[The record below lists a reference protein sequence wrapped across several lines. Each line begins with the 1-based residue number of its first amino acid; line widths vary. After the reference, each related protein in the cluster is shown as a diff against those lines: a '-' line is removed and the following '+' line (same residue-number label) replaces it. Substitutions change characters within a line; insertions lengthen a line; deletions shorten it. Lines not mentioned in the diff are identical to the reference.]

1 MQGEK
6 TLLDYFY
13 VLIKWRKIVIWPVI
27 AVGFLSAAVSLALPE
42 RWKAVTVLLPS
53 EEDPGRFEMSM
64 LLSPNLPG
72 GLGGLLGQATPG
84 ERLLTILQSRRV
96 LGAMVD
102 RFGLVEDYGV
112 VNRDMAIET
121 LDGLMEAELSRDGAL
136 TISVEGSSPRLAADM
151 ANALA
156 AELDVVIRKNKRQQA
171 DGLRLFLSE
180 RMETVQGEIEV
191 KARAIRDFQ
200 EGEGIFDVQA
210 QTTAMVE
217 LTKSIVNELALL
229 EVKLGIAK
237 QSLKDDHE
245 DRILLEM
252 EAVQLRGQLQRV
264 VGRDLDG
271 DVEGLQQDT
280 FNALGPPLREW
291 PSLGLEYAQLTLELK
306 IAEQVL
312 AFLAAQL
319 EDAKYRQAENA
330 PTLQVLDPATVP
342 EFRSAP
348 SRALIVLIATGISLV
363 AGILL
368 AFFFESFQHLSS
380 QNRDKIE
387 AIRHAW
393 AKNSE

>member
-27 AVGFLSAAVSLALPE
+27 AVGLLSAAVSLALPE

-121 LDGLMEAELSRDGAL
+121 LDELMEAELSRDGAL
-136 TISVEGSSPRLAADM
+136 TISVEGSSPSLAADM

-200 EGEGIFDVQA
+200 EGEGIIDVQA

-264 VGRDLDG
+264 VGSELDS
-271 DVEGLQQDT
+271 DIEGLQQDT

-368 AFFFESFQHLSS
+368 AFLFESFQHLSS
-380 QNRDKIE
+380 ENRDKIE
-387 AIRHAW
+387 AIRQAW
-393 AKNSE
+393 TRNTA

>member
-1 MQGEK
+1 MQSEK

-27 AVGFLSAAVSLALPE
+27 AVGLLSAAVSLALPE

-121 LDGLMEAELSRDGAL
+121 LNGLMEAELSRDGAL
-136 TISVEGSSPRLAADM
+136 TISVEGSSPRLATDM

-200 EGEGIFDVQA
+200 EGEGIIDVQA

-306 IAEQVL
+306 VAEQVL

-330 PTLQVLDPATVP
+330 PTLQILDPATVP

-380 QNRDKIE
+380 ENRDKIE
-387 AIRHAW
+387 AIRQAW
-393 AKNSE
+393 AKNSA

>member
-42 RWKAVTVLLPS
+42 RWKAVTVLLPR

-200 EGEGIFDVQA
+200 EGEGIIDVQA

-264 VGRDLDG
+264 VGRELDS
-271 DVEGLQQDT
+271 DVEGFQQDT

-330 PTLQVLDPATVP
+330 PTMQVLDPATMP

-348 SRALIVLIATGISLV
+348 SRALIVLIATAISLV

-368 AFFFESFQHLSS
+368 AFLFESFQHLSS
-380 QNRDKIE
+380 ENRDKIE
-387 AIRHAW
+387 AIRQAW
-393 AKNSE
+393 AKNSA

>member
-112 VNRDMAIET
+112 VNRDIAIET

-200 EGEGIFDVQA
+200 EGEGIIDVQA

-271 DVEGLQQDT
+271 DGEGLQQDT

-306 IAEQVL
+306 VAEQVL

-330 PTLQVLDPATVP
+330 PTLQILDPATVP

-348 SRALIVLIATGISLV
+348 SRALIVLISTGISLV

-380 QNRDKIE
+380 E
-387 AIRHAW
+387 
-393 AKNSE
+393 NSCLLYTSDAADE

>member
-1 MQGEK
+1 MQSEK

-180 RMETVQGEIEV
+180 RMETVQGEIEA

-200 EGEGIFDVQA
+200 EGEGIIDVQA

-264 VGRDLDG
+264 VGRDLEG

-348 SRALIVLIATGISLV
+348 SRALIVLISTGISLV

-380 QNRDKIE
+380 ENRDKIE
-387 AIRHAW
+387 AIRQAW
-393 AKNSE
+393 VKSSA

>member
-1 MQGEK
+1 MQSEK

-200 EGEGIFDVQA
+200 EGEGIIDVQA

-306 IAEQVL
+306 VAEQVL

>member
-1 MQGEK
+1 MQSEK

-13 VLIKWRKIVIWPVI
+13 VI
-27 AVGFLSAAVSLALPE
+27 AVGLLSAAVSLALPE

-200 EGEGIFDVQA
+200 EGEGIIDVQA

-306 IAEQVL
+306 VAEQVL

-330 PTLQVLDPATVP
+330 PTLQILDPATVP

-380 QNRDKIE
+380 ENRDKIE
-387 AIRHAW
+387 AIRQAW
-393 AKNSE
+393 AKNSA

>member
-27 AVGFLSAAVSLALPE
+27 AVGLLSAAVSLALPE

-121 LDGLMEAELSRDGAL
+121 LDELMEAELSRDGAL
-136 TISVEGSSPRLAADM
+136 TISVEGSSPSLAADM

-200 EGEGIFDVQA
+200 EGEGIIDVQA

-264 VGRDLDG
+264 VGRDLDS
-271 DVEGLQQDT
+271 DIEGLQQDT

-368 AFFFESFQHLSS
+368 AFLFESFQHLSS
-380 QNRDKIE
+380 ENRDKIE
-387 AIRHAW
+387 AIRQAW
-393 AKNSE
+393 TRNTA

>member
-27 AVGFLSAAVSLALPE
+27 AVGLLSAAVSLALPE

-121 LDGLMEAELSRDGAL
+121 LDELMEAELSRDGAL
-136 TISVEGSSPRLAADM
+136 TISVEGSSPSLAADM

-200 EGEGIFDVQA
+200 EGEGIIDVQA

-264 VGRDLDG
+264 VGRELDS
-271 DVEGLQQDT
+271 DIEGLQQDT

-368 AFFFESFQHLSS
+368 AFLFESFQHLSS
-380 QNRDKIE
+380 ENRDKIE
-387 AIRHAW
+387 AIRQAW
-393 AKNSE
+393 TRNTA

>member
-200 EGEGIFDVQA
+200 EGEGIIDVQA

-330 PTLQVLDPATVP
+330 PTLQILDPATVP

-380 QNRDKIE
+380 ENRDKIE
-387 AIRHAW
+387 AIRQAW
-393 AKNSE
+393 AKNSA

>member
-27 AVGFLSAAVSLALPE
+27 AVGLLSAAVSLALPE
-42 RWKAVTVLLPS
+42 RWKAVTVLLPR

-200 EGEGIFDVQA
+200 EGEGIIDVQA

-264 VGRDLDG
+264 VGRELDS
-271 DVEGLQQDT
+271 DVEGFQHDT

-330 PTLQVLDPATVP
+330 PTMQVLDPATMP

-348 SRALIVLIATGISLV
+348 SRALIVLIATAISLV

-368 AFFFESFQHLSS
+368 AFLFESFQHLSS
-380 QNRDKIE
+380 ENRDKIE
-387 AIRHAW
+387 AIRQAW
-393 AKNSE
+393 AKNSA

>member
-13 VLIKWRKIVIWPVI
+13 VLIKWRKIVIGPVI
-27 AVGFLSAAVSLALPE
+27 AVGLLSAAVSLALPE
-42 RWKAVTVLLPS
+42 RWKAVTVLLPR

-200 EGEGIFDVQA
+200 EGEGIIDVQA

-264 VGRDLDG
+264 VGRELDS
-271 DVEGLQQDT
+271 DVEGFQHDT

-330 PTLQVLDPATVP
+330 PTMQVLDPATMP

-348 SRALIVLIATGISLV
+348 SRALIVLIATAISLV

-368 AFFFESFQHLSS
+368 AFLFESFQHLSS
-380 QNRDKIE
+380 ENRDKIE
-387 AIRHAW
+387 AIRQAW
-393 AKNSE
+393 AKNSA

>member
-1 MQGEK
+1 MQSEK

-27 AVGFLSAAVSLALPE
+27 AVGLLSAAVSLALPE

-200 EGEGIFDVQA
+200 EGEGIIDVQA

-306 IAEQVL
+306 VAEQVL

-330 PTLQVLDPATVP
+330 PTLQILDPATVP

-380 QNRDKIE
+380 ENRDKIE
-387 AIRHAW
+387 AIRQAW
-393 AKNSE
+393 AKNSA

>member
-13 VLIKWRKIVIWPVI
+13 VLIKWRKIVIWPAV

-112 VNRDMAIET
+112 VNRDLAIET
-121 LDGLMEAELSRDGAL
+121 LNEFMEAELSRDGAL
-136 TISVEGSSPRLAADM
+136 TISVEGSSPRLATDM

-171 DGLRLFLSE
+171 DELRLFLSD
-180 RMETVQGEIEV
+180 RMETVQGEIEI

-200 EGEGIFDVQA
+200 EGEGIVDVQA

-264 VGRDLDG
+264 VGKELDS
-271 DVEGLQQDT
+271 DVEGLQKDT

-348 SRALIVLIATGISLV
+348 SRALIVLIATGISVV

-368 AFFFESFQHLSS
+368 AFLFESFQHLSS
-380 QNRDKIE
+380 ENRDKIE
-387 AIRHAW
+387 AIRQAW
-393 AKNSE
+393 RKNSA

>member
-1 MQGEK
+1 MQSEK

-27 AVGFLSAAVSLALPE
+27 AVGLLSAAVSLALPE

-72 GLGGLLGQATPG
+72 GLGGMLGQATPG

-121 LDGLMEAELSRDGAL
+121 LNGLMEAELSRDGAL
-136 TISVEGSSPRLAADM
+136 TISVEGSSPRLATDM

-200 EGEGIFDVQA
+200 EGEGIIDVQA

-306 IAEQVL
+306 VAEQVL

-330 PTLQVLDPATVP
+330 PTLQILDPATVP

-380 QNRDKIE
+380 ENRDKIE
-387 AIRHAW
+387 AIRQAW
-393 AKNSE
+393 AKNSA